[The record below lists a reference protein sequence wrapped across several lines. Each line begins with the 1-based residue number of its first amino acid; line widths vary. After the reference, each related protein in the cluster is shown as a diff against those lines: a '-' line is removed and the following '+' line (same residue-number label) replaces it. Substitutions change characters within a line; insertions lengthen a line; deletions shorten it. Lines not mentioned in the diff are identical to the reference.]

1 MIGVISRVMTKC
13 PTSGLTVPT
22 VYRMRAAA
30 VEGLRGEFGFRCER
44 CGEIHTWRRED
55 AWLEEGVKTA
65 RTA

>member
-13 PTSGLTVPT
+13 PTSGATVPT

-30 VEGLRGEFGFRCER
+30 FEALRGEFAFRCER
-44 CGEIHTWRRED
+44 CGDIHTWRRED
-55 AWLEEGVKTA
+55 AWLEEGARTA

>member
-1 MIGVISRVMTKC
+1 MIGTISRVMTKC
-13 PTSGLTVPT
+13 PKSGATVPT

-30 VEGLRGEFGFRCER
+30 FEALRGEFGFRCER

-55 AWLEEGVKTA
+55 AWLEEGAKTA